1 MADYT
6 SSHSGSVM
14 DAAITKAVKLPA
26 IASGD
31 ANKSLKVKAD
41 ETGHEHVDE
50 YSDAEI
56 DALIAATYTDAEVD
70 TLLNAKAPIANPTFT
85 GEIGIGSINVSE
97 TELGTLEG
105 ITPSTAELN
114 YVNGVTSAIQTQFS
128 GKLDKFPTGTAMLFQ
143 QSAAPTGWTVKNSWA
158 SSHSLVIVN
167 AANYSDGIA
176 GSDSP
181 TSWTT
186 NVQVAAHA
194 THTHNMNSHTH
205 NGPSHTHN
213 MNSHTHNGPSHNHR
227 WYNYTSGAN
236 ATTYNSAGSGIQ
248 FGGAT
253 SSYIGFLETGTINNK
268 PTVDGWTA
276 NEGTAESGAPS
287 TASTVAGGT
296 AESGAPSTSNTEGPS
311 TASAYNHV
319 EEQCTYVPRYQ
330 HVIAATKDA

>member
-1 MADYT
+1 
-6 SSHSGSVM
+6 M

-128 GKLDKFPTGTAMLFQ
+128 GKLDKFPTGTAMVFY
-143 QSAAPTGWTVKNSWA
+143 QSAAPTGWTKKTNW
-158 SSHSLVIVN
+158 
-167 AANYSDGIA
+167 AANTAMVVGNTYSTGG

-186 NVQVAAHA
+186 NVQVADHA
-194 THTHNMNSHTH
+194 NHSHESANHTHTSAAHTH
-205 NGPSHTHN
+205 TQANHNHSYTTTPYHKHTIGGYFTGNELGTDFNTLREGSSTNTSYVGSSTCYTAYYQGVTASRTPDPTGGPSERTTGN
-213 MNSHTHNGPSHNHR
+213 VSA
-227 WYNYTSGAN
+227 SGAR
-236 ATTYNSAGSGIQ
+236 T
-248 FGGAT
+248 
-253 SSYIGFLETGTINNK
+253 
-268 PTVDGWTA
+268 
-276 NEGTAESGAPS
+276 
-287 TASTVAGGT
+287 
-296 AESGAPSTSNTEGPS
+296 
-311 TASAYNHV
+311 HV
-319 EEQCTYVPRYQ
+319 ETQDTYTPRYQ

>member
-128 GKLDKFPTGTAMLFQ
+128 GKLDKFPTGTAMVFY
-143 QSAAPTGWTVKNSWA
+143 QSAAPTGWTKKTNW
-158 SSHSLVIVN
+158 
-167 AANYSDGIA
+167 AANTAMVVGNTYSTGG

-194 THTHNMNSHTH
+194 THTHNMNSHL
-205 NGPSHTHN
+205 
-213 MNSHTHNGPSHNHR
+213 
-227 WYNYTSGAN
+227 
-236 ATTYNSAGSGIQ
+236 
-248 FGGAT
+248 
-253 SSYIGFLETGTINNK
+253 FLY
-268 PTVDGWTA
+268 
-276 NEGTAESGAPS
+276 
-287 TASTVAGGT
+287 STV
-296 AESGAPSTSNTEGPS
+296 
-311 TASAYNHV
+311 
-319 EEQCTYVPRYQ
+319 
-330 HVIAATKDA
+330 